1 MWKLFCYPI
10 FQLLCLF
17 PFYERVFTDR
27 STSDV
32 IWESEREAVSSPLT
46 TLISITSHCKS
57 MVHIASDVSIKN
69 SLGNKAPFNKIGLAT
84 EMIQKVPF
92 SPMQENSQGSCF
104 VCWSHI
110 DLLAL
115 EYSLRRAGPPRTVQ
129 TSPIQVWE
137 ALLRVRPH
145 RASLCPCSGPFSKG
159 RSQVPLLAQK
169 GQGRHVLGREATS

>member
-1 MWKLFCYPI
+1 MNMF
-10 FQLLCLF
+10 LLTGV
-17 PFYERVFTDR
+17 PQ
-27 STSDV
+27 
-32 IWESEREAVSSPLT
+32 IWFENPRGEVVSSPLT
-46 TLISITSHCKS
+46 TLISITSHFKS
-57 MVHIASDVSIKN
+57 MLRIASDVSIKN
-69 SLGNKAPFNKIGLAT
+69 SLGNKAPFNKVGLAT